1 MTNEQTIDE
10 IMEAVITSQVATAAY
25 DGSSGPGTDELER
38 AMFSADGEVR
48 DLITAAL
55 AAKDAEIE
63 RLKAK
68 LAEPAPGEW
77 IEWAGGECPL
87 NDSVRHSI
95 RKRDG
100 WQSAPDISAADWYG
114 WRHNGSSA
122 DIVAYRVL
130 A

>member
-1 MTNEQTIDE
+1 MTNEQTIDG
-10 IMEAVITSQVATAAY
+10 IMGQADDYARAYAWRAEEKAA
-25 DGSSGPGTDELER
+25 LR
-38 AMFSADGEVR
+38 NM
-48 DLITAAL
+48 ITAAL

-63 RLKAK
+63 RLKAQ
-68 LAEPAPGEW
+68 LAEPAEPAPGEW

-87 NDSVRHSI
+87 ADGGRHSI

-100 WQSAPDISAADWYG
+100 WQSVPDIAAADWYG

>member
-1 MTNEQTIDE
+1 MAADQYVRDI
-10 IMEAVITSQVATAAY
+10 ITSALGAKDHVK
-25 DGSSGPGTDELER
+25 
-38 AMFSADGEVR
+38 
-48 DLITAAL
+48 AAL
-55 AAKDAEIE
+55 AAEIE
-63 RLKAK
+63 RLKAQ
-68 LAEPAPGEW
+68 LAEPAKPAPGEW

-100 WQSAPDISAADWYG
+100 WQSAPDIAAADWYG